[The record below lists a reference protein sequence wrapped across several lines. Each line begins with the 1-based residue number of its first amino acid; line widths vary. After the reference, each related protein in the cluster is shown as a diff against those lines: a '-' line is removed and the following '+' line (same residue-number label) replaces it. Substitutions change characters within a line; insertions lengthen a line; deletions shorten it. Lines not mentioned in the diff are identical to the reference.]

1 MHNDLIFASRKCQ
14 LRLENNSKLY
24 VCFLDAK
31 QAFDYVWHAGL
42 FLKLHEL
49 GIDLYL
55 WKTIVN
61 LYENLTNYVKFRGFK
76 SPEFEIFQG
85 TRQGGVTSLFY

>member
-1 MHNDLIFASRKCQ
+1 MF
-14 LRLENNSKLY
+14 
-24 VCFLDAK
+24 VFFFDAK

-42 FLKLHEL
+42 FLKLPEL

-61 LYENLTNYVKFRGFK
+61 LYENLTSYVRFRGLK
-76 SPEFEIFQG
+76 SPEFEIFQD
-85 TRQGGVTSLFY
+85 TRQGGVTSPLMFLCFIDDLLSMLCDSGFGI

>member
-1 MHNDLIFASRKCQ
+1 M
-14 LRLENNSKLY
+14 ENNSKLY

-55 WKTIVN
+55 WKTIVIYIKISQVMSNFVDSN
-61 LYENLTNYVKFRGFK
+61 LQSLK
-76 SPEFEIFQG
+76 SSKVQG
-85 TRQGGVTSLFY
+85 KVVLHLR